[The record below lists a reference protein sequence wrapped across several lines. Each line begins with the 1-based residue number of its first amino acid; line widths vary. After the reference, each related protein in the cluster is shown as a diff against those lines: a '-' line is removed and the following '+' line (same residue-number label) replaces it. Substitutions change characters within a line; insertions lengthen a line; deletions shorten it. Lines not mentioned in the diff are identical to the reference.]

1 MFANEYGP
9 AVAGFERAV
18 KLGQGIDPL
27 VGTLALAVA
36 RSGNADSAR
45 KLLAPIEARA
55 RGRGGSP
62 VAVAMAYTGL
72 GQHDAALMWLER
84 AAREKDPWLYAMS
97 INAPIFDPIRTD
109 PRFATVA
116 SVMKLDPAVMAKPST
131 TT

>member
-1 MFANEYGP
+1 M
-9 AVAGFERAV
+9 